1 EGGDIVSFKYKLSLL
16 SGEVV
21 NDRSKATD
29 TPLKGRHNVAPTVR
43 SRYRRA
49 ITPGGV
55 DIGLAYMRK
64 GEKFL
69 FVVPS
74 YIEYFNMVDPGA
86 FPSYSNFAAEIEV
99 VDIISDERQKAIEQ
113 DSIDAYINR
122 MELDSVTVLS
132 EGLHYRK
139 TKDGIGN
146 QVSTGD
152 RVKVAYKG
160 SL

>member
-1 EGGDIVSFKYKLSLL
+1 MLRNTLFLLGSLLLIASCSEDPEDERIANDDKLVQRYITNNQIKAERDASGFYYSPIVENPDGQVVEGGDIVSFKYKLSLL

-86 FPSYSNFAAEIEV
+86 FPSYSNF
-99 VDIISDERQKAIEQ
+99 
-113 DSIDAYINR
+113 
-122 MELDSVTVLS
+122 
-132 EGLHYRK
+132 
-139 TKDGIGN
+139 
-146 QVSTGD
+146 
-152 RVKVAYKG
+152 
-160 SL
+160 